1 MTFYA
6 YFNTE
11 RECIAVNDAVWDAS
25 LYEDVSA
32 VEDYRNPNDVYWNGT
47 GAGTRVDADI
57 SAWPDYLEV
66 GDSYTINAPFQSSVK
81 VGIASP
87 AYYGSYN
94 VDTSVE
100 ADILVQ
106 LVGRSRAAKTIHVVD
121 LATRK
126 AQKSAE
132 LSTVF
137 DTHLA
142 LGVNSALG
150 WVDCDDQAQ
159 SRSGARYMQY
169 EFFGLSTSVDT
180 DWIMLDKSVVTH
192 TYAQFVTLCTDIT
205 AGFQAYL
212 DNKKALQADIDA
224 AADLAAL
231 DAIDLESGWPT

>member
-6 YFNTE
+6 YFNAE
-11 RECIAVNDAVWDAS
+11 RECIAVNDAVWPTDM
-25 LYEDVSA
+25 YDEVSA
-32 VEDYRNPNDVYWNGT
+32 VEDYRNPNDVYWNGA
-47 GAGTRVDADI
+47 GAGTRIDVDI

-81 VGIASP
+81 VGVASP

-100 ADILVQ
+100 ADIFVQ
-106 LVGRSRAAKTIHVVD
+106 LVGKSRAEKMIHVVD

-126 AQKSAE
+126 AEKSAE

-137 DTHLA
+137 DAHLA
-142 LGVNSALG
+142 LGVNSTLG

-159 SRSGARYMQY
+159 GRAAARYMQY

-180 DWIMLDKSVVTH
+180 DWIMLDNSVATH
-192 TYAQFVTLCTDIT
+192 TYAEFVDLCTDIT

-224 AADLAAL
+224 ASDLATL
-231 DAIDLESGWPT
+231 EAIDLEAGWPT